1 MATDP
6 GYPAPRGD
14 RGAVLTAPVATA
26 PTPPVTRVFPFTLQ
40 IGTSVRSSRST
51 PKLYGP
57 AIVMGLHAAKSGTAK
72 GFLGIGLGK
81 SLSAITETG
90 VAVATPLPFTS
101 LFEGLP
107 AAGTGPSS
115 PNNAD
120 VLLDVT
126 TNLILNQ
133 DHLGIIIRE
142 PEFFLVVYAASSGAS
157 ANDTMTG
164 HVTVQERVSPE
175 VLALFL

>member
-1 MATDP
+1 MAIET
-6 GYPAPRGD
+6 GYPEPRGD
-14 RGAVLTAPVATA
+14 RGATAIA
-26 PTPPVTRVFPFTLQ
+26 PAPSAPSPPRTRVFPFTLQ
-40 IGTSVRSSRST
+40 IGTSLRSSRST

-81 SLSAITETG
+81 SASAITETG
-90 VAVATPLPFTS
+90 VAVTTPLPFTS

-107 AAGTGPSS
+107 AAGTGPSA

-126 TNLILNQ
+126 TSLILNQ
-133 DHLGIIIRE
+133 DHLGIVILE

-175 VLALFL
+175 VLATFL

>member
-1 MATDP
+1 MAIDP
-6 GYPAPRGD
+6 GFPEPRGD
-14 RGAVLTAPVATA
+14 RGAALSTAVATA
-26 PTPPVTRVFPFTLQ
+26 PSPPVTRVFPFTLQ
-40 IGTSVRSSRST
+40 IGTSLRSSRSS

-81 SLSAITETG
+81 SLSSITETG
-90 VAVATPLPFTS
+90 VAVATALPFTS

-107 AAGTGPSS
+107 AAGTGPSA
-115 PNNAD
+115 PNSTD

-126 TNLILNQ
+126 TSLILNQ

-142 PEFFLVVYAASSGAS
+142 PEFFLVVYGASSGAS
-157 ANDTMTG
+157 GDTLTG
-164 HVTVQERVSPE
+164 HVTLQERVNPE
-175 VLALFL
+175 ILAAFL

>member
-6 GYPAPRGD
+6 GYPEPRGD
-14 RGAVLTAPVATA
+14 RGASAITTA
-26 PTPPVTRVFPFTLQ
+26 PTAPSPPRTRVFPFTLQ

-81 SLSAITETG
+81 SPSAITETG
-90 VAVATPLPFTS
+90 VAVATALPFQS

-107 AAGTGPSS
+107 AAGTGPSA

-120 VLLDVT
+120 VMLDVQ
-126 TNLILNQ
+126 TNEVLNQ
-133 DHLGIIIRE
+133 DHLGIVILD

-164 HVTVQERVSPE
+164 HVTVQERVNPE
-175 VLALFL
+175 VLATFL

>member
-1 MATDP
+1 MALEP
-6 GYPAPRGD
+6 GYPEPRGD
-14 RGAVLTAPVATA
+14 RDAAVATLTGSA
-26 PTPPVTRVFPFTLQ
+26 PSPPVTRVFPFTLQ
-40 IGTSVRSSRST
+40 IGTSLRSSRST

-57 AIVMGLHAAKSGTAK
+57 AIVIGLHAAKSGTAK

-81 SLSAITETG
+81 SLSSITETG
-90 VAVATPLPFTS
+90 VATTVALPFTS

-115 PNNAD
+115 PNNTD

-126 TNLILNQ
+126 TSLILNQ
-133 DHLGIIIRE
+133 DHLGIVIRE
-142 PEFFLVVYAASSGAS
+142 PEFFLVVFGASSGAS
-157 ANDTMTG
+157 GDTLTG